1 MKLRYT
7 ETDCTNPFINLATEE
22 YMTFHAA
29 EGEVT
34 MYLWQNANTVVIGK
48 NQNPWRECRVESMRE
63 GDCKLARRISGGGAV
78 YHDLGNLNFTF
89 IAREDEYDIPKQT
102 EVILEAVRLLGINAE
117 KTGRNDLTIDGMKFS
132 GHAYYQSN
140 GYCYHHGTIMFR
152 F

>member
-22 YMTFHAA
+22 YMTFRAA

-78 YHDLGNLNFTF
+78 YHDLGNLNSAFTPRVLVL
-89 IAREDEYDIPKQT
+89 ADYYS
-102 EVILEAVRLLGINAE
+102 VSILP
-117 KTGRNDLTIDGMKFS
+117 
-132 GHAYYQSN
+132 
-140 GYCYHHGTIMFR
+140 
-152 F
+152 